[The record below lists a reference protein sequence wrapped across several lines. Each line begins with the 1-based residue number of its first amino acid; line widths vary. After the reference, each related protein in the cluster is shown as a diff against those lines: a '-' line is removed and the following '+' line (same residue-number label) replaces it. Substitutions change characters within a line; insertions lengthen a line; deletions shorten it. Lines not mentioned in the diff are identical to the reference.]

1 MAVYERDRARIV
13 IRVVYDGPGRA
24 GKTTNVEQLARIFG
38 NKPGNELQ
46 VYPAATGRTIFFDWF
61 SFDGGMIDG
70 RQLQVQV
77 VTVPGHKSLDP
88 RRAHILRSADV
99 VVLVCDSAVSGQDS
113 AREMLDSLRE
123 HLGKSLPG
131 VPLIV
136 QANKQ
141 DLAGAMLPH
150 ELGAALGLTYDIPVI
165 GAQASAGIGVRE
177 TAIGAIRAAVR
188 QMKRRTARQGLDAI
202 VGEAGTAEQLRAVL
216 QTIEAVNASR
226 GASERPAAEDEV
238 RRVHAGALADEGRVV
253 YIRSHSVVTQLAGSA
268 HGEANT
274 RARASSAKTVPSTMT
289 DRPDSERPHH
299 TAVPVSAMF
308 IDPQPANSPPDVA
321 GVPVGAVPS
330 AIHLPP
336 PPVVARALA
345 DEYERSA
352 ADASDVLAALNDDAS
367 AAFAGHEDA
376 EPSAAYEELADDA
389 EALAPPPD
397 DPAELTTSDHQD
409 GEHDRALATLTDTTA
424 APHPIGGEHAASSP
438 IDAATSRH
446 DFALADEPSPPASAS
461 IDCEADD
468 TPALSPADA
477 TTASFE
483 LDVDLDVSPLSPDD
497 TDLVAETEPTVSPAE
512 AATSSHD
519 LVAEDEP
526 SLPTPAGLADDPL
539 VADDEPSPLA
549 SSDILAADAIPASHD
564 LVADDEPSP
573 AGTVSDLDLVADATL
588 MSHDLVTDDES
599 TPAGAAS
606 DFDLLAD
613 AAPASHDLVTD
624 DESTPAGAAPEPD
637 LLPAD
642 ERDVTAHSESAP
654 PIAAPAAALD
664 LPARPGPELPPGHV
678 WPVPGGRA
686 VLERIAGQPLTPI
699 AGPEGHALHNMSF
712 QAAGYRLRTRP
723 EWRFGERE
731 RGRAALI
738 DHVRRAA
745 RLGPL
750 QPVGIAVAL
759 ASGDDDHALWHIV
772 PDLPS
777 LGAELRGAAEAERPR
792 HLARLAAAYAA
803 ALRLVARED
812 VALELDPYAF
822 AEQDGRWVYLDDRLR
837 EPEQAPAL
845 MSALLAPCAELPEP
859 LADAWLAALEQV
871 LPATLTREDVA
882 ALGLEDE
889 LEAATARLEAEAQQ
903 AVTRVRATLARCT

>member
-70 RQLQVQV
+70 HQLQVQV

-150 ELGAALGLTYDIPVI
+150 ELGAALGLTYDIPVV

-226 GASERPAAEDEV
+226 GASERPPAEDEV
-238 RRVHAGALADEGRVV
+238 RRVHPGALADEGRVV
-253 YIRSHSVVTQLAGSA
+253 YIRSHSVVTQLAGGA
-268 HGEANT
+268 HGEANA
-274 RARASSAKTVPSTMT
+274 RARASSVNTVPSTMT
-289 DRPDSERPHH
+289 DRPDSERPRH

-308 IDPQPANSPPDVA
+308 IDPRPANSPPDVA
-321 GVPVGAVPS
+321 GVPLGAVPS

-345 DEYERSA
+345 GEYERSA
-352 ADASDVLAALNDDAS
+352 ADAAGVLAALDDDAS
-367 AAFAGHEDA
+367 AAFAEHEDA
-376 EPSAAYEELADDA
+376 EPSPAHEELSDDA

-397 DPAELTTSDHQD
+397 DLAELTTPDHQD
-409 GEHDRALATLTDTTA
+409 DEHDRALATLTDATA
-424 APHPIGGEHAASSP
+424 SPPPIDGEHAASSP
-438 IDAATSRH
+438 FDAAPSRH

-461 IDCEADD
+461 IDCEADGA
-468 TPALSPADA
+468 PAPSPADA
-477 TTASFE
+477 TTASH
-483 LDVDLDVSPLSPDD
+483 DVDVDVDVSPLSPDD
-497 TDLVAETEPTVSPAE
+497 TDLVAEAEPTTP
-512 AATSSHD
+512 SHD
-519 LVAEDEP
+519 LVHDDEP
-526 SLPTPAGLADDPL
+526 SLPTPAGLADDLL
-539 VADDEPSPLA
+539 VADDEPEPRA
-549 SSDILAADAIPASHD
+549 PSDILVADAIAASHA
-564 LVADDEPSP
+564 LITDEPSP
-573 AGTVSDLDLVADATL
+573 AGSVSDLDLADPT
-588 MSHDLVTDDES
+588 
-599 TPAGAAS
+599 
-606 DFDLLAD
+606 
-613 AAPASHDLVTD
+613 PASHDLAGVPTPP
-624 DESTPAGAAPEPD
+624 TPAGAAPEPD
-637 LLPAD
+637 LVPTD
-642 ERDVTAHSESAP
+642 ERDVTAHPESP
-654 PIAAPAAALD
+654 VAAPAAALD
-664 LPARPGPELPPGHV
+664 LPARPGRELPPGHV

-686 VLERIAGQPLTPI
+686 VLEQIAGQPLTPL
-699 AGPEGHALHNMSF
+699 AGPEGHALYNMSF
-712 QAAGYRLRTRP
+712 KSAGYRLRTRP

-750 QPVGIAVAL
+750 QPAGIAVAL

-812 VALELDPYAF
+812 VALEFDPYAF

-837 EPEQAPAL
+837 EPDQAPAL
-845 MSALLAPCAELPEP
+845 ASSLLAPCAGLPEP
-859 LADAWLAALEQV
+859 LSDAWLAALEQV

-889 LEAATARLEAEAQQ
+889 LEAATARLDAEAQQ